1 MGIREEQKN
10 KKLTMKKPLKIT
22 YKFNDDISKE
32 EEDRI
37 WFRIFDILL
46 NQNNNLTKDK
56 NEKITHD

>member
-1 MGIREEQKN
+1 
-10 KKLTMKKPLKIT
+10 MKKPLKIT